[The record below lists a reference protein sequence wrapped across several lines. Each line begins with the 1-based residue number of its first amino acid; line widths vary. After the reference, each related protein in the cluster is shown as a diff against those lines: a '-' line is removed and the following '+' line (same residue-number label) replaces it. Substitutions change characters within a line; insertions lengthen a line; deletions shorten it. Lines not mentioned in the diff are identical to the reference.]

1 MRVAM
6 LGGTFDPVHLGHL
19 IGAQAAA
26 EQLELDRVLFVPA
39 ANPPHKL
46 NVPITPAEHR
56 VAMLERALAGSE
68 RFSLYLDEITRS
80 GSSYTIDTVRRY
92 RQSELQEGDDLFF
105 IVGAD
110 NLAELHT
117 WKNWEALCREVKF
130 VVLARE
136 GFQPDNES
144 LEKKLGSAQILW
156 VKMPLIGISATGIR
170 NSCASGSSI
179 RYLVPDSVAEYIESR
194 GLYRK

>member
-26 EQLELDRVLFVPA
+26 EQLQLDRVLFVPA
-39 ANPPHKL
+39 ANPPHKMK
-46 NVPITPAEHR
+46 VPITPAEHR
-56 VAMLERALAGSE
+56 VAMLERALAGNE

-80 GSSYTIDTVRRY
+80 GRSYTIDTVRRY
-92 RQSELQEGDDLFF
+92 RQSELKEADELFF
-105 IVGAD
+105 IVGGD

-117 WKNWEALCREVKF
+117 WNDWDALCREVKF
-130 VVLARE
+130 IVLARE
-136 GFQPDNES
+136 GFRQDNES
-144 LEKKLGSAQILW
+144 LAKNLGRSEILW
-156 VKMPLIGISATGIR
+156 VEMPLIGISATGIR
-170 NSCASGSSI
+170 KSCASGKPI
-179 RYLVPDSVAEYIESR
+179 RYLVSDPVAEYIESR

>member
-1 MRVAM
+1 M

-26 EQLELDRVLFVPA
+26 EQLQLNRVLFVPA

-46 NVPITPAEHR
+46 NVTITPAEHR
-56 VAMLERALAGSE
+56 IAMLERALAGND

-92 RQSELQEGDDLFF
+92 RKSELREGDELFF

-117 WKNWEALCREVKF
+117 WKNWKALSREVEF
-130 VVLARE
+130 IALARE

-144 LEKKLGSAQILW
+144 LEKKLGGAKILW

-170 NSCASGSSI
+170 KSCASGSPI
-179 RYLVPDSVAEYIESR
+179 RYLVPDSVAEYIESH
-194 GLYRK
+194 GLYRKLPG

>member
-6 LGGTFDPVHLGHL
+6 LGGTFDPVHIGHL

-26 EQLELDRVLFVPA
+26 EQLQLDRVLFVPA

-46 NVPITPAEHR
+46 NVSITPAEHR
-56 VAMLERALAGSE
+56 VAMLERALAGNK
-68 RFSLYLDEITRS
+68 RFSLYLDEISRS
-80 GSSYTIDTVRRY
+80 GRSYTIDTVRRY
-92 RQSELQEGDDLFF
+92 RQSEHKEGDELFF

-117 WKNWEALCREVKF
+117 WKYWKALCREVKF
-130 VVLARE
+130 VALARE
-136 GFQPDNES
+136 GFEPDNGF
-144 LEKKLGSAQILW
+144 LEKKLGSAEILW

-170 NSCASGSSI
+170 NSCAAGYSI
-179 RYLVPDSVAEYIESR
+179 RYLVPDSVAEYIESHR
-194 GLYRK
+194 LYRK